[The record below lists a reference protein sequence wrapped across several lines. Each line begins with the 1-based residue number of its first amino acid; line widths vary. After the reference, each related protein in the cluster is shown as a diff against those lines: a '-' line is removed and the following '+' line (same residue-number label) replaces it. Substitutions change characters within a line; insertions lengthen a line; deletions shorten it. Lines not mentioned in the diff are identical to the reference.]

1 MMERATSSQSIQKA
15 ATSRVTLRRA
25 GSRMKGATASQTWE
39 A

>member
-1 MMERATSSQSIQKA
+1 MQKA

-25 GSRMKGATASQTWE
+25 GSRMKEATASQTWE